1 MVKNGILIANF
12 GTTVAETWEKA
23 LEPIAGEVRARCP
36 DIPVYEAVTSPTV
49 RRVLAARGRETLDV
63 SAALE
68 RMAADGVE
76 GVTVLPTFVIA
87 GREYERLVL
96 ECGRRAEGFCSFRLA
111 PPLLDRPGDLVRAA
125 QAVLERQGPLPEDT
139 ALVLMGHGTGH
150 RGDFA
155 YGALD
160 CAFRDLGR
168 QDVFVATIEGGNGI
182 GGLLR
187 RLAACNLRRVVLRPL
202 LMTVGDHVKN
212 DMQGEQP
219 GSWKNRLAA
228 EGFRVSC
235 LPEGLAELPSIRDY
249 ILGR

>member
-1 MVKNGILIANF
+1 MKGILIASF
-12 GTTVAETWEKA
+12 GTTAAET
-23 LEPIAGEVRARCP
+23 LERTIGAVERAAAERWP
-36 DIPVYEAVTSPTV
+36 GMPVYRAFTSPTV
-49 RRVLAARGRETLDV
+49 RRKLGEQGLPVEDV
-63 SAALE
+63 PAALG
-68 RMAADGVE
+68 RMAAE
-76 GVTVLPTFVIA
+76 GIDEAEVKNTFVMA
-87 GREYERLVL
+87 GLEYHRLL
-96 ECGRRAEGFCSFRLA
+96 EDCRGVAGSFRSLTVS
-111 PPLLDRPGDLVRAA
+111 PPLLDSPGDIAA
-125 QAVLERQGPLPEDT
+125 VARLLLERHRDLPEDT